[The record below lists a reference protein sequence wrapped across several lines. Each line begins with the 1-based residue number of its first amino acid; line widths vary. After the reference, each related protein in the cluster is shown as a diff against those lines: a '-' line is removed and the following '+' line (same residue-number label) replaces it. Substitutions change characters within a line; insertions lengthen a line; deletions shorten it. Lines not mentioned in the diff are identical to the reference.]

1 MNSTFKTDY
10 SYGIAKENEVLGH
23 LITFFNRDIV
33 KSKERYSNY
42 DFSDDIY
49 KYELKSRRNK
59 YNSYP
64 TTMIPLLKCKPNTIL
79 LFNFTDGLYY
89 IEYDKEKFEKFE
101 KKYFSIDRCDKIDVH
116 KQYYYIP
123 IGELQCIVKY

>member
-1 MNSTFKTDY
+1 MTTFQSDY
-10 SYGIAKENEVLGH
+10 NFGIEKENNILVTLNN
-23 LITFFNRDIV
+23 FFSRDIS
-33 KSKERYSNY
+33 KSVDRYCNY
-42 DFSDDIY
+42 DFYDDTY

-59 YNSYP
+59 YNTYP

-89 IEYDKEKFEKFE
+89 IEYEKEKFEKYE
-101 KKYFSIDRCDKIDVH
+101 KKYFCKIRDDKLDVN

-123 IGELQCIVKY
+123 IIDLQCITKY